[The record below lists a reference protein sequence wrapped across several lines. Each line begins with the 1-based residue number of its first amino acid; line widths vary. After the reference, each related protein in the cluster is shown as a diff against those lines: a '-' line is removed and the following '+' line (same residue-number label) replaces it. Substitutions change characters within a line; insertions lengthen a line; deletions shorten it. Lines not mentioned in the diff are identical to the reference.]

1 MLREEKINLAIIAAV
16 FIAVL
21 IFVISYK
28 TSCHCEFTLNDGNKF
43 TTVGACNVEDRET
56 NVAGYS
62 MSSIHHFK
70 TICK

>member
-1 MLREEKINLAIIAAV
+1 MEREGKILAIIAAA
-16 FIAVL
+16 FITTL
-21 IFVISYK
+21 IIIVGYESN
-28 TSCHCEFTLNDGNKF
+28 CNCEYTLNDGNKF
-43 TTVGACNVEDRET
+43 TTVGACNIGDRQT